1 MRIVHSSRDALIL
14 NERAIALR
22 AIGGVLGIAGL
33 VMIGASVLANGL
45 SVAALLIAGASMATV
60 GALMGL
66 LPATHT
72 FAFSR
77 SEHRLIVVRQRL
89 GRVTREEYPLRD
101 VASAFVD
108 SSRSSDGDTWRVVVQ
123 LADGQIIPVTSYYTS
138 GYDSKKIAADRIQE
152 FVDQAN
158 NRASEEH
165 TAHAPAPYAP
175 TLTSR
180 RQQRSVLAFLA
191 LFGLV
196 FGGIG
201 GTIMLREHKR
211 LTTWL
216 PVEATVLSKSVDRH
230 SDSDGTTY
238 SPIVVY
244 RYNVNDRQ
252 YTSSSVLPTKES
264 RSGGWA
270 RNIVAEYEPNRTYTA
285 WYNPA
290 DPAQAFLRRS
300 RSIVAAI
307 FTAIGALLVVVA
319 VLVLRSASRSPGTS
333 VR

>member
-1 MRIVHSSRDALIL
+1 LRIVHDSRDALIL

-22 AIGGVLGIAGL
+22 AIGAVLGIAGL
-33 VMIGASVLANGL
+33 VMIAASILANGL
-45 SVAALLIAGASMATV
+45 AVAALLIAGASMATV

-77 SEHRLIVVRQRL
+77 SERRLIVVRQRL

-108 SSRSSDGDTWRVVVQ
+108 SSKSSDGDTWRVVVQ

-138 GYDSKKIAADRIQE
+138 GYDSKKLAADRITE
-152 FVDQAN
+152 FVNQAN
-158 NRASEEH
+158 NRDAAALTVH
-165 TAHAPAPYAP
+165 TPAPYAA
-175 TLTSR
+175 TLTSP
-180 RQQRSVLAFLA
+180 RQTRAALAFLA

-201 GTIMLREHKR
+201 GTIMVREHQR

-216 PVEATVLSKSVDRH
+216 PAEATVLSKSVDRH

-244 RYNVNDRQ
+244 RYNVNGRP

-270 RNIVAEYEPNRTYTA
+270 RRIVEEYELNRTYTA

-290 DPAQAFLRRS
+290 DPEQAFLRRS

-319 VLVLRSASRSPGTS
+319 ALVLRTASRSSGTR

>member
-1 MRIVHSSRDALIL
+1 MRIVHDSRDALIL

-22 AIGGVLGIAGL
+22 AIGAVLGIAGL
-33 VMIGASVLANGL
+33 VMIVASMLANGL
-45 SVAALLIAGASMATV
+45 AIAALLIVGAVMATL

-77 SEHRLIVVRQRL
+77 SERRLVVVRQRL

-108 SSRSSDGDTWRVVVQ
+108 SSKSSDGDTWRVVVQ
-123 LADGQIIPVTSYYTS
+123 LSDGQIIPVTSYYTS
-138 GYDSKKIAADRIQE
+138 GYEGKKLAADRIQE
-152 FVDQAN
+152 FVNEAN
-158 NRASEEH
+158 NRDGDPL
-165 TAHAPAPYAP
+165 TAHTQATYAP
-175 TLTSR
+175 TITSP
-180 RQQRSVLAFLA
+180 RQTRAALAFLA

-201 GTIMLREHKR
+201 GTIMLREHQR

-216 PVEATVLSKSVDRH
+216 PVDATVLNKRVDRH

-238 SPIVVY
+238 SPVVVY
-244 RYNVNDRQ
+244 QYSVNDRQ

-270 RNIVAEYEPNRTYTA
+270 RKIVEEYEPNQTYTA

-290 DPAQAFLRRS
+290 DPGQAFLRRS
-300 RSIVAAI
+300 RSIVAEI
-307 FTAIGALLVVVA
+307 FTAVGAVILGIAVVVH
-319 VLVLRSASRSPGTS
+319 RKASRST
-333 VR
+333 

>member
-1 MRIVHSSRDALIL
+1 MRIVHDSRDALIL

-22 AIGGVLGIAGL
+22 AIGAVLGIAGL
-33 VMIGASVLANGL
+33 VMMVSSVLANGL
-45 SVAALLIAGASMATV
+45 TIAALLIVGAVMTTL

-77 SEHRLIVVRQRL
+77 RERRLVVVRQRL

-108 SSRSSDGDTWRVVVQ
+108 SSKSSDGDTWRVVVQ
-123 LADGQIIPVTSYYTS
+123 LADGQTIPVTSYYTS
-138 GYDSKKIAADRIQE
+138 GYDSKKLAADRITD
-152 FVDQAN
+152 FVNQAN
-158 NRASEEH
+158 NRDGE
-165 TAHAPAPYAP
+165 TLTGQPPAPYAP
-175 TLTSR
+175 ALTSP
-180 RQQRSVLAFLA
+180 RQTRAALAFLA

-201 GTIMLREHKR
+201 GTIMFREHLR

-216 PVEATVLSKSVDRH
+216 PVEATVLNKSVDTH

-238 SPIVVY
+238 SPVVVY
-244 RYNVNDRQ
+244 QYNVNGRP
-252 YTSSSVLPTKES
+252 YTSSSVLVTKES

-270 RNIVAEYEPNRTYTA
+270 RKIVEEYELNRSYTA

-290 DPAQAFLRRS
+290 DPGQAFLRRS

-307 FTAIGALLVVVA
+307 FTAVGALILGIA
-319 VLVLRSASRSPGTS
+319 VLVYRKAARST
-333 VR
+333 

>member
-1 MRIVHSSRDALIL
+1 MRIVHDSRDALIL

-22 AIGGVLGIAGL
+22 AIGAVLGIAGL
-33 VMIGASVLANGL
+33 VMMVASVLANGL
-45 SVAALLIAGASMATV
+45 SVAALLIVGAVMAAL

-77 SEHRLIVVRQRL
+77 SERRLIVVRQRL

-108 SSRSSDGDTWRVVVQ
+108 SSKSSDGDTWRVVVQ
-123 LADGQIIPVTSYYTS
+123 LTDGQIIPVTSYYTS
-138 GYDSKKIAADRIQE
+138 GYDGKKLAADRITE
-152 FVDQAN
+152 FVNEAN
-158 NRASEEH
+158 NRDSEAPATH
-165 TAHAPAPYAP
+165 TPAPYTP
-175 TLTSR
+175 TLTSP
-180 RQQRSVLAFLA
+180 RQTRAALAFLA

-201 GTIMLREHKR
+201 GTIMWREQQR
-211 LTTWL
+211 LATWL
-216 PVEATVLSKSVDRH
+216 PVEATVLNKSVERH

-238 SPIVVY
+238 SPLVVY
-244 RYNVNDRQ
+244 QYSVNDRQ

-270 RNIVAEYEPNRTYTA
+270 SKIVDEYEPNRTYTA

-307 FTAIGALLVVVA
+307 FTAVGALLVVVA
-319 VLVLRSASRSPGTS
+319 LLVHRRTSPGVSTAGN
-333 VR
+333 

>member
-1 MRIVHSSRDALIL
+1 MRIVHDSRDALIL

-22 AIGGVLGIAGL
+22 AIGAVLGIAGL
-33 VMIGASVLANGL
+33 AMIAASVLANGL

-77 SEHRLIVVRQRL
+77 SERRLIVLRQRL
-89 GRVTREEYPLRD
+89 GRVTREEYPLRS

-108 SSRSSDGDTWRVVVQ
+108 SSKSSDGDTWRVVVQ
-123 LADGQIIPVTSYYTS
+123 LVDGQIIPVTSYYTS
-138 GYDSKKIAADRIQE
+138 GYDSKKLAADRITE
-152 FVDQAN
+152 FVNQAN
-158 NRASEEH
+158 NRDSE
-165 TAHAPAPYAP
+165 AP
-175 TLTSR
+175 TSHASASFTPALTSP
-180 RQQRSVLAFLA
+180 RQTRAALAFLA

-196 FGGIG
+196 FSGIG
-201 GTIMLREHKR
+201 GTIMLREHQR

-216 PVEATVLSKSVDRH
+216 PVEATVLNKSVDRH

-244 RYNVNDRQ
+244 RYNVNGRP

-270 RNIVAEYEPNRTYTA
+270 RRIVEEYELNRTYTA

-290 DPAQAFLRRS
+290 DPEQAFLRRS

-307 FTAIGALLVVVA
+307 FTAVGALILCIA
-319 VLVLRSASRSPGTS
+319 VLVHRKASRST
-333 VR
+333 

>member
-1 MRIVHSSRDALIL
+1 MRIVHDSRDALIL

-22 AIGGVLGIAGL
+22 AVGAVLGIAGL
-33 VMIGASVLANGL
+33 VMIAASVLANGL
-45 SVAALLIAGASMATV
+45 SIAALLIAGASMATV

-77 SEHRLIVVRQRL
+77 SERRLIVVRQRL
-89 GRVTREEYPLRD
+89 GRVTREEYPLRN

-108 SSRSSDGDTWRVVVQ
+108 SSKSSDGDTWRVVVQ

-152 FVDQAN
+152 FLNHAN
-158 NRASEEH
+158 NRDGEALTDH
-165 TAHAPAPYAP
+165 TPAPYAP
-175 TLTSR
+175 TLTSP
-180 RQQRSVLAFLA
+180 RQTRAALAFLA

-201 GTIMLREHKR
+201 GTIMMREHRR

-244 RYNVNDRQ
+244 RYSVNGRP
-252 YTSSSVLPTKES
+252 YTSSGVLPTKES

-270 RNIVAEYEPNRTYTA
+270 RRIVEEYELNRTYTA
-285 WYNPA
+285 WHNPA

-307 FTAIGALLVVVA
+307 LTSIGALLVVVA
-319 VLVLRSASRSPGTS
+319 VLVHRRAPR
-333 VR
+333 